1 MLFVARYDWWRRL
14 DSIRKLEQ
22 NAYTRS
28 PVFLSLSAFSKLNG
42 PSMGVDA
49 ILHLVDLDVD
59 ALLAGEGPQYD
70 VLRTMVAKVESGE
83 VKFCAADLEGR
94 GARAH
99 ELGVALLDANGHLK
113 PLLNRNTHDLP
124 KDQPTGI
131 QHPKYKYEYLPLL
144 EDQRQRKALLD
155 DMATVVDI
163 ASEPKV
169 ISVHFGGR
177 EQELFKAL
185 GVPEGLFDDALQIIR
200 LILRARLN
208 GHFPSNVRYGSQL
221 RTATTGVR
229 DRDAP
234 EPTLLPRRA
243 CRSLCSSS
251 SRPRRRIMAWTTP
264 TSPAG
269 C

>member
-49 ILHLVDLDVD
+49 MLHAVDLDVD
-59 ALLAGEGPQYD
+59 ALLAEQGQKYD
-70 VLRTMVAKVESGE
+70 VLRSMVAKVESGE
-83 VKFCAADLEGR
+83 VQFCAADLEGR

-99 ELGVALLDANGHLK
+99 ELGVALLDASGHLK
-113 PLLNRNTHDLP
+113 PLLDRNTHDLP
-124 KDQPTGI
+124 KNVPTGYEGR
-131 QHPKYKYEYLPLL
+131 YKYEWPPLL
-144 EDQRQRKALLD
+144 EDQRQREALLD

-177 EQELFKAL
+177 EKEIFKAL

-208 GHFPSNVRYGSQL
+208 GHFPSHVRYGSQL
-221 RTATTGVR
+221 RTAMSGVR

>member
-1 MLFVARYDWWRRL
+1 MLFVARYDWRHRF
-14 DSIRKLEQ
+14 DAIRKLEQ

-49 ILHLVDLDVD
+49 ILHAVDLDVD
-59 ALLAGEGPQYD
+59 ALLAEQGPQYD
-70 VLRTMVAKVESGE
+70 VLRSMVAKVESGE
-83 VKFCAADLEGR
+83 AKFCAADLEGH
-94 GARAH
+94 GPRAH
-99 ELGVALLDANGHLK
+99 ELGVALLDASGHLK

-124 KDQPTGI
+124 KDVPTGI
-131 QHPKYKYEYLPLL
+131 QHPRYESSWLPLL

-177 EQELFKAL
+177 EKELFKAL

-208 GHFPSNVRYGSQL
+208 GQFPSNVRYGSQL

-234 EPTLLPRRA
+234 NRR
-243 CRSLCSSS
+243 S
-251 SRPRRRIMAWTTP
+251 SR
-264 TSPAG
+264 AG
-269 C
+269 LVVLYASLLRGRADA